1 MAATEH
7 RFRVMASDAHV
18 IAIDAPEGALAEA
31 QRMLE
36 RIEQRWSRFL
46 ADSDVSR
53 INLADGRPVVVDP
66 LTLTLIATMAAAWQT
81 TQGRYDPTVL
91 PILVADGYRSSVDQ
105 PTRVTI
111 LPTTATRCHVG
122 GLAAVAVDAER
133 RTVTAPSGVVLDPGS
148 IGKGLAADLVV
159 AELLAAG
166 ARGALVDVGGDLA
179 CGGTSPLP
187 SGWPVTVEKPED
199 SDADLVTFTVSA
211 GGVAT
216 SSTRSRRWIHDG
228 VPHHHVIDPTSGAMS
243 DTDLAAVTVV
253 ARSGWL
259 AEAHATAAI
268 LAGRGGF
275 LGYLGDHD
283 LSGLA
288 VATNGVLL
296 ATPDL
301 IAACSTGALVAP

>member
-1 MAATEH
+1 MAVTEH

-18 IAIDAPEGALAEA
+18 IAVDAPAGALTEA

-46 ADSDVSR
+46 PDSDISR
-53 INLADGRPVVVDP
+53 INLAEGRPVVVDP
-66 LTLTLIATMAAAWQT
+66 LTLTLIATMAEAWSA

-91 PILVADGYRSSVDQ
+91 PLLVADGYRCSIDQ
-105 PTRVTI
+105 PSRVTI
-111 LPTTATRCHVG
+111 LPATTRHVG
-122 GLAAVAVDAER
+122 GLAAVAIDAER
-133 RTVTAPSGVVLDPGS
+133 RTVTAPTGVALDPGG

-159 AELLAAG
+159 AQLLAVGAG
-166 ARGALVDVGGDLA
+166 GALVDVGGDLA
-179 CGGTSPLP
+179 CAGTAPLP
-187 SGWPVTVEKPED
+187 RGWPVTVENPD
-199 SDADLVTFTVSA
+199 DPGADLITFTVSA

-216 SSTRSRRWIHDG
+216 SSTRSRRWLHDG
-228 VPHHHVIDPTSGAMS
+228 AVRHHVLDPASGAMS
-243 DTDLAAVTVV
+243 DTDLAAVTVI

-268 LAGRGGF
+268 LAGRVGL
-275 LGYLGDHD
+275 LGYLEVHD

-288 VATNGVLL
+288 VTTTGVLL

-301 IAACSTGALVAP
+301 SETSSGRTPVSP